1 MKIFRKYRTLWMMGI
16 IVVLAILFITNFSSV
31 LSGIGVLMASITS
44 LLGGAALAFVLNLI
58 MEPVERK
65 LKSTGKPFFVK
76 RARSLGILTSFL
88 VMILLIVLILS
99 IIIPNLV
106 SALRMLTNE
115 APQYFAEID
124 SMIQKLLH
132 NYPSLAD
139 RFKAS
144 NIDWDQTFAAIMS
157 FIAKGSGSSN
167 VMNSTM
173 TFVSSF
179 AGFFV
184 NLFVVIVFSSYVL
197 AEKERFVRWYYTFLD
212 LYVSKKRRTHLTR
225 DLRIINQS
233 FKSFII
239 GEIIEAAILSTMCIV
254 GMLILQLPYATMI
267 SILVGVINMIPMIG
281 AFIGGGI
288 GAFIIFTISP
298 TKCLIFLVFLV
309 IIQQI
314 ESNVFFPRVIGNKVG
329 LPGIFVMITI
339 VVGGT
344 LFGVA
349 GMILGVP
356 LMASMYKIAR
366 LNLAETQKK
375 RDEEAKRQ
383 KEKEEQAQIYTAS
396 AHANDPAEVLPN
408 QNQVVEN
415 VRSEVKQLRDA
426 VSENAPEEKKLDD
439 FVVAD
444 EKLRRMID
452 EMLLIYDTEV
462 STAAK
467 KEAQPAKQVSKSTAA
482 PNNPSRAQ

>member
-1 MKIFRKYRTLWMMGI
+1 M
-16 IVVLAILFITNFSSV
+16 
-31 LSGIGVLMASITS
+31 
-44 LLGGAALAFVLNLI
+44 
-58 MEPVERK
+58 
-65 LKSTGKPFFVK
+65 
-76 RARSLGILTSFL
+76 
-88 VMILLIVLILS
+88 
-99 IIIPNLV
+99 
-106 SALRMLTNE
+106 
-115 APQYFAEID
+115 
-124 SMIQKLLH
+124 
-132 NYPSLAD
+132 
-139 RFKAS
+139 
-144 NIDWDQTFAAIMS
+144 
-157 FIAKGSGSSN
+157 
-167 VMNSTM
+167 
-173 TFVSSF
+173 
-179 AGFFV
+179 
-184 NLFVVIVFSSYVL
+184 
-197 AEKERFVRWYYTFLD
+197 RWYYTFLD

-267 SILVGVINMIPMIG
+267 GILVGVINMIPMIG